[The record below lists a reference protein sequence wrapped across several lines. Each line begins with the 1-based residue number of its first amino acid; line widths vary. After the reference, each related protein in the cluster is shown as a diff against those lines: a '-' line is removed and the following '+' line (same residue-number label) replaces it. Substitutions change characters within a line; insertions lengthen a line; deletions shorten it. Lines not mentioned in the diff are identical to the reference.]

1 MDYIQDY
8 IQDYILDYIKN
19 KFFKLTNIPMQIVT
33 YINIIIEF
41 DLLTIIKMFLLK
53 YNINILIYLIFCF

>member
-1 MDYIQDY
+1 MDY

-19 KFFKLTNIPMQIVT
+19 KFFKLTNTPIQIIT

-53 YNINILIYLIFCF
+53 YNINILIYFIFCF

>member
-1 MDYIQDY
+1 MDY

-19 KFFKLTNIPMQIVT
+19 KFFKLTNTPIQIVT

-41 DLLTIIKMFLLK
+41 DLLTMIKMFLLK
-53 YNINILIYLIFCF
+53 YNINILIYFIFCF

>member
-1 MDYIQDY
+1 MDY

-19 KFFKLTNIPMQIVT
+19 KFFKLTNTPIQIVT

-41 DLLTIIKMFLLK
+41 DLFTIIKMFLLK
-53 YNINILIYLIFCF
+53 YNINILIYFIFCF

>member
-1 MDYIQDY
+1 MDY

-19 KFFKLTNIPMQIVT
+19 KFFKLTNTPIQIAT

-53 YNINILIYLIFCF
+53 YNINILIYFIFCF

>member
-1 MDYIQDY
+1 MDY

-19 KFFKLTNIPMQIVT
+19 KFFKLTKTPIQIVT

-41 DLLTIIKMFLLK
+41 DLLTMIKMFLLK
-53 YNINILIYLIFCF
+53 YNINILIYFIFCF